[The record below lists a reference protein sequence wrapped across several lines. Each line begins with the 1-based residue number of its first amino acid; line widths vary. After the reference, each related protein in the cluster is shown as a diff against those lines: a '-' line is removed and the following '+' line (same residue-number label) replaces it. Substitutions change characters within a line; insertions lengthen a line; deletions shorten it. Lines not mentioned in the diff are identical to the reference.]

1 LSAVAIDLFY
11 FGAFRDAIGRDG
23 ERVDPPSHVVTVG
36 DLVGWLAA
44 RGGSYGQAMAEPAR
58 IHAAVEGQPAQH
70 GGNIFGAREVALF
83 PPPGAL

>member
-1 LSAVAIDLFY
+1 MPVDLLY
-11 FGAFRDAIGRDG
+11 FGALRDALGRDA

-44 RGGSYGQAMAEPAR
+44 RGGAYEVALADPAR
-58 IHAAVEGQPAQH
+58 IHAAVEAEPVERDGS
-70 GGNIFGAREVALF
+70 IFGAREVALF